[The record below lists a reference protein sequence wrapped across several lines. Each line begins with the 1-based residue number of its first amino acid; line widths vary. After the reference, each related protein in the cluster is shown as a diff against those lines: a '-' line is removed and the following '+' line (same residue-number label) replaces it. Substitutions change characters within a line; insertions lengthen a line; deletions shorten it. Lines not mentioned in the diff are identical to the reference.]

1 LLQESSTSARKF
13 FVEPF
18 LLDHIP
24 RLRNDRGAYWKFEI
38 AEVQFKLF
46 LALDRRL
53 HVLELVMHPNYIF
66 VGQRQKKI
74 VFVRKIRSLRLI
86 SVQLSIRAE
95 QITSED
101 VADLLHQAKRRVT
114 IPLTRRQVL

>member
-66 VGQRQKKI
+66 RWSKTEKDC
-74 VFVRKIRSLRLI
+74 L
-86 SVQLSIRAE
+86 RAE
-95 QITSED
+95 DS
-101 VADLLHQAKRRVT
+101 LLATNFRST
-114 IPLTRRQVL
+114 FNPG